1 MAITSLLGYGA
12 HSLSINRLEKKQIE
26 ALKDQKASLKADCE
40 KSIAA
45 SEKVS
50 HEYQNKI
57 TSLSS
62 ELDDALRVY
71 GKTCLR
77 VSGQAGS
84 RSDGRAEQGKPS
96 EAGNGSD
103 KVISG
108 EAYLKLLAEG
118 ERYRL
123 QVLGLQGVFKAQAAQ

>member
-12 HSLSINRLEKKQIE
+12 HSLSINRLEKKQE
-26 ALKDQKASLKADCE
+26 LALKDQKEALKAECKATIE
-40 KSIAA
+40 A

-50 HEYQNKI
+50 HEYQNQI

-71 GKTCLR
+71 GKSCLR
-77 VSGQAGS
+77 VSNKAGS

-108 EAYLKLLAEG
+108 EAFLRLLAEG

-123 QVLGLQGVFKAQAAQ
+123 QVIGLQSIFKEQAKK